1 MHDQPTQPGTR
12 RDTSPPAPRSAPT
25 APSSSRMLASYLTD
39 IEQLLD
45 EQRWDAALREAF
57 SLPGLAVALR
67 DPQLRCTGEQV
78 RTWCGE
84 WIRPPGAERDAQA
97 LEFEPLSQRLT
108 ERVMQLAGAPGVP
121 VRALR
126 RLQLRRHLRTPPRG
140 FFADRTSDLTP
151 RETETLL
158 MCNALLQ
165 AARRWYARSACHDT
179 TVQGNLA
186 RLAVLR

>member
-1 MHDQPTQPGTR
+1 MHDQPPQPGTR
-12 RDTSPPAPRSAPT
+12 RDTSPPVRSAPIT
-25 APSSSRMLASYLTD
+25 PSSSRMFASYLAG

-45 EQRWDAALREAF
+45 EQRWEVALREA
-57 SLPGLAVALR
+57 SNLPGLAVALR
-67 DPQLRCTGEQV
+67 DPRLRCTGEQV
-78 RTWCGE
+78 KTWCEE

-108 ERVMQLAGAPGVP
+108 ERVTQLAGGQGVP
-121 VRALR
+121 VRSLR

-140 FFADRTSDLTP
+140 FFAHRASDLTP
-151 RETETLL
+151 RESETVL

-165 AARRWYARSACHDT
+165 AARRWYARSACHDA

>member
-1 MHDQPTQPGTR
+1 MHDQPTQQGTP
-12 RDTSPPAPRSAPT
+12 RDSSAPT
-25 APSSSRMLASYLTD
+25 PRAAPIAPSSSRMFASFLTD

-45 EQRWDAALREAF
+45 EQRWDLALREALN
-57 SLPGLAVALR
+57 LPGLAVALR

-78 RTWCGE
+78 KTWCGE
-84 WIRPPGAERDAQA
+84 WIRPPGAERDAHA

-108 ERVMQLAGAPGVP
+108 ERVTQLAGAPGVP

-126 RLQLRRHLRTPPRG
+126 RLQLRRHLRTLPRG
-140 FFADRTSDLTP
+140 FFAHRASDLSP
-151 RETETLL
+151 RETETVL
-158 MCNALLQ
+158 MCNTLLQ